1 MTSPS
6 SATEGLRL
14 TRGVTAKGVSEEEAA
29 LIARARRGDAGAF
42 EELYRRHRDQ
52 VYTLCLNLCGNREDA
67 QDLLQETFVHAY
79 RGLRGFAGRSAFGT
93 WLYRIAVNVC
103 AAARRRARTAP
114 TPASDPGADAAT
126 IERVRDVLMRLRP
139 AHRTVLVLRYS
150 QELSYNEIAECLRW
164 SLARVKVTIH
174 RAKRAFKDAYLKA
187 DSAEEIA
194 R

>member
-14 TRGVTAKGVSEEEAA
+14 TRGVSAKAVSEEEAA

-139 AHRTVLVLRYS
+139 AHRVVLVLRYS
-150 QELSYNEIAECLRW
+150 QGLSYNEIAECLQW
-164 SLARVKVTIH
+164 SLSRVKVTIH

-187 DSAEEIA
+187 DSAEEIG

>member
-1 MTSPS
+1 V
-6 SATEGLRL
+6 SAK
-14 TRGVTAKGVSEEEAA
+14 AVSEEEVA

-42 EELYRRHRDQ
+42 EELYRRHRNQ

-67 QDLLQETFVHAY
+67 QDLLQETFVNAC
-79 RGLRGFAGRSAFGT
+79 RGLPKFAGRSAFGT

-103 AAARRRARTAP
+103 AAARRRERTAP
-114 TPASDPGADAAT
+114 LPASDPGADAAT